1 MFNIL
6 VKSNTEQDYWMLTC
20 MYGSPYTAL
29 RQAQWDYLAQQSCNV
44 CIPWVIVGDL
54 NITLHTS
61 EKQSFSTHTAPSHSS
76 IVQAIDQMGLMD
88 VPFSGSPFTWCN
100 NRQQSAQVRV
110 RLDRALATPNWLLN
124 FKNALVYH
132 LLPVGSD
139 HSPILLQTDSTIPLL
154 RRPFRCYEFWFKYPQ
169 CREIIE
175 SSWNINVQGSH
186 AYKLATSLK
195 STKFALIQWAVVSF
209 GEITAKINHTQ
220 SRLQTALDSHEDQ
233 HHIQELKEQLTE
245 LYEVYN
251 NILFQQSREH
261 ILKSAYRNTK
271 YFHSKANYRRRR
283 NHIDSLQDEEGN
295 WCSSR
300 EDITKLLTQHFQSI
314 CTSSNPLLDA
324 DLLSLIPKCV
334 TEEDNSNLTA
344 IPSAEEVKD
353 MAFHIKPWAAPRPDG
368 F

>member
-100 NRQQSAQVRV
+100 NRQQSA
-110 RLDRALATPNWLLN
+110 
-124 FKNALVYH
+124 
-132 LLPVGSD
+132 
-139 HSPILLQTDSTIPLL
+139 QTDSTIPLL